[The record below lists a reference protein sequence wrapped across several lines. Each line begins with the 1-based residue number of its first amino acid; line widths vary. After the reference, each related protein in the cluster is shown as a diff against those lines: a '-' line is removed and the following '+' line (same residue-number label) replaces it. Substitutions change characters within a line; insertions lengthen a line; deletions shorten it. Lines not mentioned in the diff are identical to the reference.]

1 MAINLTATNAEVIEE
16 INRKDIFTDGTGLGT
31 AAVTTSPYSCA
42 KWVGNNPAIKSLFTG
57 LIVWHKIG
65 VAGNGSYGTS
75 LNINNLGEHPVV
87 TNVNTMV
94 STRYAVGCIIPLI
107 YDADGTG
114 SLYLNSAS
122 ATTVT
127 GVWKIADY
135 DTNTT
140 ITYGTLAYYLRP
152 YTAAALYR
160 YKLCAM
166 TIDNKLLPLITTNNT
181 AAATNL
187 TPTATAFRPDKI
199 YWYNTTTTI
208 NANAVVGANTLMS
221 NGYNAT
227 NIAICNF
234 NTSLPTYR
242 YVYLCGT
249 YDTTTGLFTLNGGG
263 TAGSTAYYTF
273 VPDNTSNITLSSY
286 FTSGKDYILLGAS
299 YSTANYMH
307 LREDNLLFHFDG
319 TNLVP
324 YDTYR
329 VNSLG
334 TAATKNT
341 GTSSGN
347 IPVLDS
353 NGKLADSVIPAVA
366 ITDTFTASSQA
377 AMLALTAEKGDVC
390 IRTDLN
396 KSFILSTNSP
406 STLADWKE
414 LLTPTGGVTS
424 VNGKTGAV
432 TLTASD
438 VSALPSSTVIPTKT
452 SQLTNDSAFV
462 TASAVPTKTS
472 DLTNDSGYITSS
484 DIPDVSDMVTKSG
497 NQTISGT
504 KTFDST
510 DTYIS
515 GFGVSKTNNLGNNG
529 YYAFVRGNS
538 SNPLFGLRY
547 GSTNYYLQ
555 VSASG
560 LQLGPTSTVA
570 TTWASNGDVTM
581 QGTNRPKWK
590 TSNLALQSE
599 IPTVDTVVSG
609 SSNNPISN
617 AAIKNYVDENKST
630 IHESKTTT
638 ATYNATYNAYI
649 CGVDAETFY
658 EGKHC
663 IFVVI
668 FSAGAEPDLTKPIYF
683 VNTLDNSMMARVVTP
698 TTLLSQGTP
707 ISVLAKQ
714 CYYAYPYGGSAS
726 AVLSFTGTTTQVL
739 RLDWDIIVDT
749 PNLSNLPE
757 ASTSTAGVVTTG
769 EQTFSGNKYFSN
781 NIYSYGSD
789 GLVAGLATNTK
800 YKSGEINNRGFA
812 LTLPL
817 KQGTLAT
824 LDDIPPN
831 AGVPELTDATIRIY
845 DLDYGIYRWNYN
857 GQKYVNPYGQSGT
870 STQAVGT
877 ASTNNFLVYV
887 YNGFQM
893 VFGGA
898 CKSYIIFASNTS
910 TNPALATPYLYYG
923 DCSLSANATMGSCN
937 YGQFNPVTANDTSA
951 TAGTLTSINIGGT
964 NYAVGGGGSS
974 SAGVYVSSYIN
985 PAATSLVSIS
995 NVSLQ
1000 PGQTLKVG
1008 DLVIGKK
1015 GTSASSAVSGTLVIS
1030 KVTSIISSYYN
1041 CSIEYDSTAL
1051 TTSSV
1056 TSGSTALVTSGG
1068 VYTAIQNAI
1077 TTALNNSY

>member
-42 KWVGNNPAIKSLFTG
+42 KWVGNNPAIKALYTG
-57 LIVWHKIG
+57 LIIWHKIG

-87 TNVNTMV
+87 ANVNTMV
-94 STRYAVGCIIPLI
+94 SSRYAVGCIIPLI

-135 DTNTT
+135 DSNTT
-140 ITYGTLAYYLRP
+140 ITYGTLAYYFRP
-152 YTAAALYR
+152 YTAETLYR

-208 NANAVVGANTLMS
+208 AADKVIGANTLMS

-227 NIAICNF
+227 NMAICNF
-234 NTSLPTYR
+234 NSNLPTYR

-249 YDTTTGLFTLNGGG
+249 YDINTGLFTLNGGG
-263 TAGSTAYYTF
+263 TEGSTAYYTF

-286 FTSGKDYILLGAS
+286 FTAGKDYILVGAS

-329 VNSLG
+329 
-334 TAATKNT
+334 ANT
-341 GTSSGN
+341 IS
-347 IPVLDS
+347 
-353 NGKLADSVIPAVA
+353 
-366 ITDTFTASSQA
+366 
-377 AMLALTAEKGDVC
+377 AE
-390 IRTDLN
+390 I
-396 KSFILSTNSP
+396 
-406 STLADWKE
+406 
-414 LLTPTGGVTS
+414 
-424 VNGKTGAV
+424 
-432 TLTASD
+432 
-438 VSALPSSTVIPTKT
+438 
-452 SQLTNDSAFV
+452 
-462 TASAVPTKTS
+462 PTKTS
-472 DLTNDSGYITSS
+472 DLTNDSGFITDAGVTSVSLASGTNNGTLKLTVNGSSTDNIAVKGLGTAAYKSDSYFGTATAVSTAQSTADTAKSIAEGRAKAVSFATVAAMKTALAAASATEYKVGDNLFIVATDVPDYWVSKVNATQSGDYGYYEVSELETQKVDLTDYQTKTDNSLATTAKTVVGAINELNSDKANVS
-484 DIPDVSDMVTKSG
+484 DIPDVSDMVTKSA

-515 GFGVSKTNNLGNNG
+515 GFGVSKTNNLGNSG

-538 SNPLFGLRY
+538 ANPLFGLRY

-560 LQLGPTSTVA
+560 LQLGPTSAVA

-581 QGTNRPKWK
+581 RGTNRPKWG
-590 TSNLALQSE
+590 TNNLALQSE
-599 IPTVDTVVSG
+599 IPTVDSIVSLS
-609 SSNNPISN
+609 SSNAVQNSAITSYVN
-617 AAIKNYVDENKST
+617 AQTALNSFNIKEVPTMGEYNSGYDAYLAEVPLDDVFLESRRCFFYVFIPEV
-630 IHESKTTT
+630 T
-638 ATYNATYNAYI
+638 ANT
-649 CGVDAETFY
+649 
-658 EGKHC
+658 
-663 IFVVI
+663 
-668 FSAGAEPDLTKPIYF
+668 EPDLTKPIYF
-683 VNTLDNSMMARVVTP
+683 ISDNGGESAARVVTP
-698 TTLLSQGTP
+698 TTLYSQTGTP
-707 ISVLAKQ
+707 LSLLAKQ
-714 CYYAYPYGGSAS
+714 CYYAYPYTVSEI
-726 AVLSFTGTTTQVL
+726 TGALFGFIGTMTTVV
-739 RLDWDIIVDT
+739 REDWDVIVDT

-800 YKSGEINNRGFA
+800 YKVGEINNQGYA
-812 LTLPL
+812 LTLPT
-817 KQGTLAT
+817 KTGTLAIT
-824 LDDIPPN
+824 DQTIQ
-831 AGVPELTDATIRIY
+831 ELTTQYIRIW
-845 DLDYGIYRWNYN
+845 DLEPGVYKWSYSGGSNLYYYYYGATN
-857 GQKYVNPYGQSGT
+857 T
-870 STQAVGT
+870 SNVGT
-877 ASTNNFLVYV
+877 IYCNASSPAIVMISV
-887 YNGFQM
+887 YNGAKIYEIHYGNPTPTIA
-893 VFGGA
+893 FGFSVYA
-898 CKSYIIFASNTS
+898 ASLDNGS
-910 TNPALATPYLYYG
+910 LATRP
-923 DCSLSANATMGSCN
+923 LS
-937 YGQFNPVTANDTSA
+937 
-951 TAGTLTSINIGGT
+951 NIP
-964 NYAVGGGGSS
+964 S
-974 SAGVYVSSYIN
+974 SAI
-985 PAATSLVSIS
+985 
-995 NVSLQ
+995 
-1000 PGQTLKVG
+1000 
-1008 DLVIGKK
+1008 
-1015 GTSASSAVSGTLVIS
+1015 
-1030 KVTSIISSYYN
+1030 
-1041 CSIEYDSTAL
+1041 
-1051 TTSSV
+1051 TTTTSV
-1056 TSGSTALVTSGG
+1056 TSGSSALVTSGG